1 MRIHIVLGLLLWLLA
16 LSPALGQ
23 RQRATK
29 WESGELDGNQKVGVW
44 EYYSYAANG
53 QQLVTQKYD
62 HSAGKLLYCRPDGKE
77 YLTEVAPNQWENVL
91 LTQPPWCV
99 GGYETLAAAMG
110 KLRYPASAESHNVQG
125 RVVVS
130 FVIDTLGAVSGH
142 RVVQGIGY
150 GCDQEALRVAQS
162 MKALWVPG
170 RFGSRALPTVYELP
184 FTFRLK

>member
-1 MRIHIVLGLLLWLLA
+1 MPALLLWLLA
-16 LSPALGQ
+16 LSPVLGQ
-23 RQRATK
+23 RQRTTK
-29 WESGELDGNQKVGVW
+29 WESGELEENQKIGIW
-44 EYYSYAANG
+44 EYYSYAGNG

-62 HSAGKLLYCRPDGKE
+62 HTANKLLYCRPDGKE
-77 YLTEVAPNQWENVL
+77 YLVEVEPDKWERVL

-99 GGYETLAAAMG
+99 GGYETLASVMG

-130 FVIDTLGAVSGH
+130 FVIDTLGAVSGYK
-142 RVVQGIGY
+142 VMQGIGY

-162 MKALWVPG
+162 MKALWVSG
-170 RFGSRALPTVYELP
+170 RLGSRALPTVYELP